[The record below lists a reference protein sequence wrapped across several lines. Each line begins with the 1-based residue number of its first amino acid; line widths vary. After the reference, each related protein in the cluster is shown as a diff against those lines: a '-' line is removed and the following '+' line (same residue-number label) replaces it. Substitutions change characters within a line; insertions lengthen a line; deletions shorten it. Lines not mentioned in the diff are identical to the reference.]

1 MKNQKIDVL
10 FVCVHNSGRSV
21 AAKLIFNHRAQKLG
35 LDLKA
40 ESAGTNPAEHVNTAV
55 AKALQSFGLN
65 ALNETPK
72 QLSDEL
78 LQSEPKVITMGCQ
91 IESNMCPALLMQNV
105 EDWGLPDPATMSD
118 SQVIPLI
125 HEIARK
131 VNALIQLMA
140 ALQANIK

>member
-1 MKNQKIDVL
+1 MDPKNIDVL

-40 ESAGTNPAEHVNTAV
+40 ESAGTNPAKHVNTAV
-55 AKALQSFGLN
+55 ANALQSFGLN
-65 ALNETPK
+65 ASDEIPK

-78 LQSEPKVITMGCQ
+78 LENEPKVITMGCQ
-91 IESNMCPALLMQNV
+91 IESDMCPALMMQNV
-105 EDWGLPDPATMSD
+105 EDWALPDPATMSE

-131 VNALIQLMA
+131 VNALIQLMTT
-140 ALQANIK
+140 LQANIR